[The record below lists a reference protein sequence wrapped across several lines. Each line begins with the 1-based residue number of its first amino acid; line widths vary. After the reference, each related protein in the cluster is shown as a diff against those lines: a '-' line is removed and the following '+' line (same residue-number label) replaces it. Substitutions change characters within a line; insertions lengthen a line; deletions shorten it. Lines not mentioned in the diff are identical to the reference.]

1 MGQDRR
7 RYPRISVALGISVEA
22 LGRQWR
28 GRTIDLSP
36 YGVKIAWPA
45 EGIEFPPGTTA
56 GLRLSLPDGE
66 APLAFRGRVSRT
78 DADGVAFNF
87 VNPGARDFAR
97 LKDLIDSLL
106 DPPSEPPACLEVSLR
121 PIKDR
126 RKGPRVDTELEARFE
141 GEQPY
146 GWRGSNI
153 VNLSPYGMKV
163 TLPSTAIQPAWG
175 TPVRLR
181 LATVDG
187 QPPIAVKAIVWRRE
201 PNALALLLVDVGPR
215 ELERLKAL
223 VEVLQ
228 VHGRRRP
235 MVPASV

>member
-1 MGQDRR
+1 MSRDRR
-7 RYPRISVALGISVEA
+7 RYPRVAVEMNLA
-22 LGRQWR
+22 FE
-28 GRTIDLSP
+28 
-36 YGVKIAWPA
+36 A
-45 EGIEFPPGTTA
+45 EGILREAKAVDLGPYGLKVVLPANSIAFPPGTRIE
-56 GLRLSLPDGE
+56 LRLDIPNGDPISL
-66 APLAFRGRVSRT
+66 AASVVRT
-78 DADGVAFNF
+78 DSDGIALSFT
-87 VNPGARDFAR
+87 NPGALPFAR
-97 LKDLIDSLL
+97 LKDLVDSLL
-106 DPPSEPPACLEVSLR
+106 QKLSDDSTPLDLR
-121 PIKDR
+121 TKVAKDR
-126 RKGPRVDTELEARFE
+126 RKSFRVNAELDVAFE

-181 LATVDG
+181 LATLDG